1 MIDLRDLPQSAVDL
15 VNLIGLP
22 AALRLVKTWPGHPF
36 PVPKGEN
43 NNPEGAARFT
53 TLVEVVGLENSRIL
67 VRVYGGTILNI
78 PRCKVA
84 MTRALHRQIAS
95 DYDAR
100 LKAGEPHS
108 AIIST
113 LALAHFFTTR
123 WVEIILKSTDT
134 TEPSESIQADLF
146 S

>member
-1 MIDLRDLPQSAVDL
+1 VIDLRDLPQSAVDL
-15 VNLIGLP
+15 INLIGLT

-43 NNPEGAARFT
+43 NNPEGAALFAA
-53 TLVEVVGLENSRIL
+53 LADIVGQDNARIL
-67 VRVYGGTILNI
+67 VRVYGGTILYI

-100 LKAGEPHS
+100 LKSGEPHS
-108 AIIST
+108 SIISA

-134 TEPSESIQADLF
+134 TDPSEAFQADLF
-146 S
+146 T

>member
-1 MIDLRDLPQSAVDL
+1 VIDLRDLPQSAVDL
-15 VNLIGLP
+15 INLIGLP
-22 AALRLVKTWPGHPF
+22 AALRLVQKKPGHPF

-43 NNPEGAARFT
+43 NNPEGAALFSA
-53 TLVEVVGLENSRIL
+53 LAEIVGLDNARIL
-67 VRVYGGTILNI
+67 VRVYGGTILYI

-84 MTRALHRQIAS
+84 MTRAQHRQIAS

-100 LKAGEPHS
+100 LKSGEPHI

-113 LALAHFFTTR
+113 LALAHSFTTR